1 MAGKTIT
8 DVVRD
13 LGRAEHLRSALL
25 LTDAQLLERF
35 AAQRD
40 EEAFEAILYRHG
52 PLVFGV
58 CRRLLPDLHDVE
70 DAFQATFLI
79 LTRKAAGISQRALLG
94 NWLYGVAY
102 KVAAKARMT
111 ALRRRGR
118 ETPQA
123 DLAVLPDGEHA
134 VEPDLAPLL
143 HEELQRLPDRY
154 RGPVVLCYL
163 QGKTNAEAADQ
174 LHWPVGTVKSR
185 LNRARELLRKRL
197 ARRGV
202 VLTAGL
208 LAAHTLTAPA
218 PAALL
223 EGTFRAALLFAA
235 GDAAVGGAASAG
247 A

>member
-13 LGRAEHLRSALL
+13 LGRDERLRFALL

-35 AAQRD
+35 ATHRD
-40 EEAFEAILYRHG
+40 EAAFEGLLHRYG
-52 PLVFGV
+52 PLVFGG

-79 LTRKAAGISQRALLG
+79 LTRKAGGISQRALLS

-102 KVAAKARMT
+102 KVAAKARKT

-123 DLAVLPDGEHA
+123 DLAALPDREQA

-143 HEELQRLPDRY
+143 HE
-154 RGPVVLCYL
+154 
-163 QGKTNAEAADQ
+163 
-174 LHWPVGTVKSR
+174 
-185 LNRARELLRKRL
+185 
-197 ARRGV
+197 
-202 VLTAGL
+202 
-208 LAAHTLTAPA
+208 
-218 PAALL
+218 
-223 EGTFRAALLFAA
+223 
-235 GDAAVGGAASAG
+235 
-247 A
+247 